1 MSTVPQA
8 AQKGRPARPQRVKA
22 RGVLLGYVEG
32 LNDARTTL
40 ADFFSSLL
48 VVIILLAA
56 LVLLFEHASAS
67 PPIDMPASDLRE
79 QATQGVADAQTNLG
93 LLYYFGRGVPKDY
106 TKAREWFEK
115 AAAQGHADAQ
125 YNLGMLYDFEKG
137 VLQNFASAKRWYEQ
151 AAMQGHAGA
160 QNSLGALYEFGHGVK
175 QDSVRAYMWYNVAA
189 TLSTND
195 PQKDVAAENRD
206 EIAGGM
212 TSAQISEGKRLT
224 SQCRTRQF
232 KGC

>member
-1 MSTVPQA
+1 MRTVPQA
-8 AQKGRPARPQRVKA
+8 AQKGRPARPHRVKA
-22 RGVLLGYVEG
+22 RVVLWGYVES

-48 VVIILLAA
+48 VVTILLAA
-56 LVLLFEHASAS
+56 LVLPSEHASAS
-67 PPIDMPASDLRE
+67 PPIDISAADLRE
-79 QATQGVADAQTNLG
+79 QAAQGVADAQTNLG
-93 LLYYFGRGVPKDY
+93 LLYYFGRGVPRDY

-151 AAMQGHAGA
+151 AAMQGHVGA

-175 QDSVRAYMWYNVAA
+175 QDSVRAYMWYNIAA
-189 TLSTND
+189 SLSTND